1 MNREPIDQIY
11 SAVATLADVAAVAG
25 ELAEHHANDNTARV
39 FGWLCRE
46 ADRARESL
54 ALYAEKMRG
63 GDDES

>member
-1 MNREPIDQIY
+1 MSREPFDHIY

-25 ELAEHHANDNTARV
+25 ELAEHHADDGTARV

-46 ADRARESL
+46 ADKARESL
-54 ALYAEKMRG
+54 ALCAENMRG